1 MNVLYTTGGFM
12 LLKDKVALVTGG
24 AQGIGKAIA
33 VTLAKEGANVSI
45 CDVNLEK
52 AQETVKELQALGVK
66 AAAFQTNVT
75 VAAECDALLEN
86 TVKEF
91 GKVDILINNAG
102 VTRDGLLIR
111 MSEADWDL
119 VIAINLKGTFNCTK
133 SAVKVMMKQR
143 YGRIV
148 NISSVIGLM
157 GNAGQTNY
165 AATKAGVIGVAKSV
179 AKEYANRN
187 ITVNCVAPGYIQ
199 TAMTDKLTEEQKQA
213 MLKFVPLGRMGQPQD
228 VANAALF
235 LVSPLADYITG
246 QVITVDG
253 GMVM

>member
-1 MNVLYTTGGFM
+1 M
-12 LLKDKVALVTGG
+12 LLKDKVALVTGA

-33 VTLAKEGANVSI
+33 LTLAKEGANLSI

-52 AQETVKELQALGVK
+52 AQETAKELQALGIK
-66 AAAFQTNVT
+66 AAAFKTNVT
-75 VAAECDALLEN
+75 VAAECDALIES

-91 GKVDILINNAG
+91 GKLDILVNNAG

-133 SAVKVMMKQR
+133 SAVKTMMKQR

-148 NISSVIGLM
+148 NVSSVIGLM
-157 GNAGQTNY
+157 GNAGQVNY
-165 AATKAGVIGVAKSV
+165 SASKAGVIGIAKSV

-187 ITVNCVAPGYIQ
+187 ITVNAVAPGYIQ
-199 TAMTDKLTEEQKQA
+199 TAMTEKLTEEQKQA

-228 VANAALF
+228 VANAILF

>member
-1 MNVLYTTGGFM
+1 M
-12 LLKDKVALVTGG
+12 LLENKVALVTGA

-33 VTLAKEGANVSI
+33 LTLAKEGANLSI

-52 AQETVKELQALGVK
+52 AQETAKELQALGVK
-66 AAAFQTNVT
+66 AAAFKTNVT
-75 VAAECDALLEN
+75 VAAECDALIES

-91 GKVDILINNAG
+91 GKLDILVNNAG

-133 SAVKVMMKQR
+133 SAVKTMMKQR

-148 NISSVIGLM
+148 NVSSVIGLM
-157 GNAGQTNY
+157 GNAGQANY
-165 AATKAGVIGVAKSV
+165 SASKAGVIGIAKSV

-187 ITVNCVAPGYIQ
+187 ITVNAVAPGYIQ
-199 TAMTDKLTEEQKQA
+199 TAMTDKLTEDQKLA

-228 VANAALF
+228 VANAILF

>member
-1 MNVLYTTGGFM
+1 M
-12 LLKDKVALVTGG
+12 
-24 AQGIGKAIA
+24 
-33 VTLAKEGANVSI
+33 
-45 CDVNLEK
+45 
-52 AQETVKELQALGVK
+52 
-66 AAAFQTNVT
+66 
-75 VAAECDALLEN
+75 
-86 TVKEF
+86 
-91 GKVDILINNAG
+91 
-102 VTRDGLLIR
+102 IR

-119 VIAINLKGTFNCTK
+119 VISINLKGTFNCTK
-133 SAVKVMMKQR
+133 SAVKTMMKQR

-165 AATKAGVIGVAKSV
+165 AATKAGVIGIAKSV

-187 ITVNCVAPGYIQ
+187 ITVNAVAPGYIQ

-228 VANAALF
+228 VANTVLF

-246 QVITVDG
+246 QVIPVDG
-253 GMVM
+253 GMVMQ

>member
-1 MNVLYTTGGFM
+1 M
-12 LLKDKVALVTGG
+12 LLKDKVALVTGA

-33 VTLAKEGANVSI
+33 LTLAKEGANLSI

-66 AAAFQTNVT
+66 AAAFKTNVT
-75 VAAECDALLEN
+75 VAAECDALIDS

-91 GKVDILINNAG
+91 GKLDILVNNAG

-133 SAVKVMMKQR
+133 SAVKTMMKQR

-148 NISSVIGLM
+148 NVSSVIGLM
-157 GNAGQTNY
+157 GNAGQANY
-165 AATKAGVIGVAKSV
+165 SASKAGVIGIAKSI

-187 ITVNCVAPGYIQ
+187 ITVNAVAPGYIQ
-199 TAMTDKLTEEQKQA
+199 TAMTDKLTEDQKQA

-228 VANAALF
+228 VANAILF

>member
-1 MNVLYTTGGFM
+1 M

-52 AQETVKELQALGVK
+52 AQETAKEISALGVK
-66 AAAFQTNVT
+66 AAAFLTNVT
-75 VAAECDALLEN
+75 VAAECDALIEN

-199 TAMTDKLTEEQKQA
+199 TAMTDKLTEDQKQA
-213 MLKFVPLGRMGQPQD
+213 MLKFVPLGRMGQSQD